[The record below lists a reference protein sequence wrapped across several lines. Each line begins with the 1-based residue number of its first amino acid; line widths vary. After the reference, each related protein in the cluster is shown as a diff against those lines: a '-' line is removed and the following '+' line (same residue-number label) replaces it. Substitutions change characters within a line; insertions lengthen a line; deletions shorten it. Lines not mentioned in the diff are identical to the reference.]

1 MFAAAGLAAYPA
13 AQDIRLQPLALA
25 LAAIG
30 VVVLVLGLLARWP
43 AAIGFALVSLGG
55 TYAVLFEAEGA
66 RLDRL
71 APAYAAA
78 LLLVAELAF
87 WSIESRVP
95 AWSDPELVIWRLA
108 RLALACAGAAVLGA
122 VVDRRR
128 FGGERRRRA
137 APGDARCRRCDR
149 GGRPRRRAP
158 ATKRIRVRSRL
169 VRYGL

>member
-1 MFAAAGLAAYPA
+1 VAAAVGLAAYPA

-30 VVVLVLGLLARWP
+30 VSVLVLGLLARWP
-43 AAIGFALVSLGG
+43 AAIGLALVSLGG
-55 TYAVLFEAEGA
+55 TYAVLFAAEGS

-71 APAYAAA
+71 APAYAAG

-122 VVDRRR
+122 VVVADASAASGGGGLLLETLGVAAAIGAVVVVVVLLRR
-128 FGGERRRRA
+128 
-137 APGDARCRRCDR
+137 DAFESGAD
-149 GGRPRRRAP
+149 
-158 ATKRIRVRSRL
+158 
-169 VRYGL
+169 

>member
-1 MFAAAGLAAYPA
+1 MRSRCSPRAGLAAYPA

-122 VVDRRR
+122 VVVADASAASGGGGLLLETLGVAAAIGAVVLVVVLLRRHALES
-128 FGGERRRRA
+128 GA
-137 APGDARCRRCDR
+137 D
-149 GGRPRRRAP
+149 
-158 ATKRIRVRSRL
+158 
-169 VRYGL
+169 